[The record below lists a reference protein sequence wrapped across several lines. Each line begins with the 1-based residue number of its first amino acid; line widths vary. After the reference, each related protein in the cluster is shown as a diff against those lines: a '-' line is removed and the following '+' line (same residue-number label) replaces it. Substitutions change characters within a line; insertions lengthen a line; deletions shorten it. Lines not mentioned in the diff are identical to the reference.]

1 MNFFEYLF
9 CRLYWWNTK
18 IVKEKEMPVYYSIM
32 GISVFHGFSVIPIFG
47 ILYVLIFDSFYIK
60 DTAIGLDPF
69 LIIGIISVAIDFLYF
84 RNKQPILYKQFKKIP
99 KQKKKRMDALCIIYI
114 ASIIVVNTLFM
125 FYFRSKNAG

>member
-9 CRLYWWNTK
+9 CRLYWWNTEV
-18 IVKEKEMPVYYSIM
+18 IKEKVTPLFYSIL
-32 GISVFHGFSVIPIFG
+32 GLSVFHTYTIVP
-47 ILYVLIFDSFYIK
+47 LYNIAFVLIYKTYYLEEILALSPYFIINIIFFIID
-60 DTAIGLDPF
+60 
-69 LIIGIISVAIDFLYF
+69 LIYF

-99 KQKKKRMDALCIIYI
+99 KQKKKRIDALCIIYI

>member
-9 CRLYWWNTK
+9 CRLYWWNTEV
-18 IVKEKEMPVYYSIM
+18 IKEEVTPLFYSIL
-32 GISVFHGFSVIPIFG
+32 GLSVFHTYTIVPLYC
-47 ILYVLIFDSFYIK
+47 ILYVLIYDSFYLEDI
-60 DTAIGLDPF
+60 LNLSPF
-69 LIIGIISVAIDFLYF
+69 VIINIIFFIIDLIYF